1 MAEVNE
7 LALMMAIQAVDEKM
21 CLLEEAMK
29 NFDPDDDE
37 FDELQLEYIDY
48 MKAAHSLRASYENV
62 LVPGDSL
69 PPYAELVRDA
79 GSSNSTNE

>member
-21 CLLEEAMK
+21 FHLEEEMK
-29 NFDPDDDE
+29 HFGPDDEE
-37 FDELQLEYIDY
+37 FDELQLEYVDY
-48 MKAAHSLRASYENV
+48 MKAAHSLRASYEKV

-69 PPYAELVRDA
+69 PPYLKLLRVA
-79 GSSNSTNE
+79 GSGVSQAE